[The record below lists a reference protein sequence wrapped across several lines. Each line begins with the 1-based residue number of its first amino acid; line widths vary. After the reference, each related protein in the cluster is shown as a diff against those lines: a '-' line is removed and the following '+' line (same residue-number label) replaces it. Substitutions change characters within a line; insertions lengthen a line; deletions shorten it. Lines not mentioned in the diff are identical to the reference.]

1 MNTVQ
6 AFKKAKFA
14 ALLLLCFSA
23 FIYAFGRSIS
33 KLTSGETS
41 VEMEFQRWLFAENNY
56 NVFKLCFLKHEGG
69 YVSSAHNLPS
79 LQRSLQG

>member
-6 AFKKAKFA
+6 AFKKAKFV

-41 VEMEFQRWLFAENNY
+41 VEMEFQRLDCLLKIITTFLN
-56 NVFKLCFLKHEGG
+56 NVF
-69 YVSSAHNLPS
+69 
-79 LQRSLQG
+79 